1 MQVVAHERFAWAQ
14 SDPDMQADHVPECL
28 SRPADPWEMVMLEG
42 FQSGSAWII
51 NLSNREVLR
60 RSLVRAES
68 RNFRRGRCVTG
79 YGNPGYLAFE
89 LGERQT
95 GCWEPKR
102 GRLTATYLLGETT
115 DATWR
120 RNLSRRRRLF
130 DQLGDGVRV

>member
-1 MQVVAHERFAWAQ
+1 MSQR
-14 SDPDMQADHVPECL
+14 DPL
-28 SRPADPWEMVMLEG
+28 ILWEMVMLEG